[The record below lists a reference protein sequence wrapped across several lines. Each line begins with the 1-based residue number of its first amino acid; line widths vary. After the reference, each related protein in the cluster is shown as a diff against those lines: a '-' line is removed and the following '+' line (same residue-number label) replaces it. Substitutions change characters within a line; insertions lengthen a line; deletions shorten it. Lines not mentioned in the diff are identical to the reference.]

1 MRHSVPIGVKLAW
14 VALAAIVALPVLLP
28 RAGGAS
34 APRGGAGIVPP
45 PARAPATGDVPSLAR
60 DHAHVLPLTATH
72 WYATV
77 HGAEG
82 ALAQVIAIDGS
93 GKVTGPVLGPLPA
106 AEPPLAE
113 LRGML
118 TLANGD
124 LAVLN
129 AKHTA
134 SRLVLFG
141 APDAATGIRP
151 YRSTVI
157 RNDPANPAFVH
168 PYQVAVG
175 PDGAIYA
182 SNQDTNTITRYRG
195 FGSWSRGTPA
205 DAPRGLAQF
214 GTLAPGTVVPSDGE
228 SPEGL
233 GEVRGFAF
241 GPDGLIYACD
251 RGRSRVAAYDPATG
265 RLVKVVADASGGLKH
280 PIQATF
286 TPDARA
292 LLVSDNG
299 RNCVWSVSVAS
310 GRVSELVRP
319 GAGGLDAPS
328 ALALQGDVLYVG
340 SRLGKKVL
348 KFDARDGAFIGVFC
362 ELPSNP
368 EFFVA
373 GR

>member
-14 VALAAIVALPVLLP
+14 AALVAIVAVPILVPKP
-28 RAGGAS
+28 GEGNASRAGAAL
-34 APRGGAGIVPP
+34 APPT
-45 PARAPATGDVPSLAR
+45 APAPAKGDSPTAPR

-82 ALAQVIAIDGS
+82 ALAQVFAIDGS

-118 TLANGD
+118 ALANGD
-124 LAVLN
+124 LAVLS

-134 SRLVLFG
+134 SRLVVFG

-182 SNQDTNTITRYRG
+182 SNQDTNTVTRYRG
-195 FGSWSRGTPA
+195 FGSWSRGTPV

-265 RLVKVVADASGGLKH
+265 RLVRIVADASGGLRH
-280 PIQATF
+280 PIQAIF
-286 TPDARA
+286 THDARA

-299 RNCVWSVSVAS
+299 RNCVWRIEVAS
-310 GRVSELVRP
+310 GRVAEFVRP

-348 KFDARDGAFIGVFC
+348 KFDARDGAFIGTFAD
-362 ELPSNP
+362 LPSNP
-368 EFFVA
+368 EFLVPA
-373 GR
+373 R

>member
-1 MRHSVPIGVKLAW
+1 MRQSVPIGVKVALT
-14 VALAAIVALPVLLP
+14 ALAAAVILPIALPRL
-28 RAGGAS
+28 A
-34 APRGGAGIVPP
+34 APRTAAAPAP
-45 PARAPATGDVPSLAR
+45 EARAPDGKAPAAAPGAR
-60 DHAHVLPLTATH
+60 DHAHVLPVTATH

-77 HGAEG
+77 HGSEG
-82 ALAQVIAIDGS
+82 ALAQVFAIDGS
-93 GKVTGPVLGPLPA
+93 GKVTGPVLGPIPA
-106 AEPPLAE
+106 SEPPLAE

-118 TLANGD
+118 ALANGD

-141 APDAATGIRP
+141 PPEPGTGIRP

-157 RNDPANPAFVH
+157 RGGPSNPAFVH
-168 PYQVAVG
+168 PYQVTVG

-182 SNQDTNTITRYRG
+182 SNQDTNTITRHRG
-195 FGSWSRGTPA
+195 FGSWSRGTPVDPPA
-205 DAPRGLAQF
+205 GLAQF
-214 GTLAPGTVVPSDGE
+214 GILAPGTVVPSDGE

-251 RGRSRVAAYDPATG
+251 RGRSRVASYDPATG
-265 RLVKVVADASGGLKH
+265 RLVREVADASSGLKH
-280 PIQATF
+280 PIQAIF
-286 TPDARA
+286 TPDSRA

-299 RNCVWSVSVAS
+299 RNCVWRVDAAS
-310 GRVSELVRP
+310 GRVTELVRP

-340 SRLGKKVL
+340 SRLGKQVL
-348 KFDARDGAFIGVFC
+348 KFDARDGAFVGAFAD
-362 ELPSNP
+362 LPSNP
-368 EFFVA
+368 EFIV
-373 GR
+373 RP

>member
-14 VALAAIVALPVLLP
+14 VALAAIVALPVVLP
-28 RAGGAS
+28 RTGGGNAAPGGNAPAPPAAPANAV
-34 APRGGAGIVPP
+34 APR
-45 PARAPATGDVPSLAR
+45 APGAR

-82 ALAQVIAIDGS
+82 ALAQVFAIDGS

-106 AEPPLAE
+106 TEPPLAE

-124 LAVLN
+124 LAVLS

-134 SRLVLFG
+134 SRLVVFG

-182 SNQDTNTITRYRG
+182 SNQDTNTVTRYRG
-195 FGSWSRGTPA
+195 FGSWSRGTPV

-251 RGRSRVAAYDPATG
+251 RGRSRVASYDPATG
-265 RLVKVVADASGGLKH
+265 RLVRVVADASSGLKH
-280 PIQATF
+280 PIQAIF

-292 LLVSDNG
+292 ILVSDNG
-299 RNCVWSVSVAS
+299 RNGVWRIDLAS
-310 GRVSELVRP
+310 GRVAELVRP
-319 GAGGLDAPS
+319 GAGGLDSPS

-348 KFDARDGAFIGVFC
+348 KFDARDGAFVGTFAD
-362 ELPSNP
+362 LPSNP
-368 EFFVA
+368 DFLVPA
-373 GR
+373 R